1 LAIRDS
7 IRRVTAPGGE
17 TISAGPQG
25 FARALQLIREKK
37 AIRYAGVIGPIQ
49 FDQYG
54 DISGPFRTWKIV
66 NGRVE
71 TVGQMTAEEVQAVEA
86 RLKKK

>member
-1 LAIRDS
+1 MTARS
-7 IRRVTAPGGE
+7 GEVVT
-17 TISAGPQG
+17 AGPQG

-54 DISGPFRTWKIV
+54 DISGPFRTWKIA

-71 TVGQMTAEEVQAVEA
+71 TVGQMTAEEVQAIEA
-86 RLKKK
+86 RIKK